1 MNASKVV
8 MKIVSISFSILVMIL
23 IVLCLYQGGRMA
35 YDFGYRV
42 FTEQAVDTEE
52 NAKEKVVQ
60 ISSEMSARDIGALL
74 EKKRLVRSADLV
86 CSTVKIILIFPQD
99 QSRCLYTI
107 DIYDCKRYDAGDV
120 RRRSYRN
127 RNRGMI

>member
-8 MKIVSISFSILVMIL
+8 MKIVSISFSILVTIL

-52 NAKEKVVQ
+52 DAKEKVVQ
-60 ISSEMSARDIGALL
+60 ISSDMSARDIGALL
-74 EKKRLVRSADLV
+74 EKKGLVRSADLFAV
-86 CSTVKIILIFPQD
+86 QLKLSSYSKKIKAGVYTLSTSMTAKDMMQVMSAD
-99 QSRCLYTI
+99 EVTETETEE
-107 DIYDCKRYDAGDV
+107 
-120 RRRSYRN
+120 
-127 RNRGMI
+127 

>member
-8 MKIVSISFSILVMIL
+8 MKIVSISFSILVTIL

-52 NAKEKVVQ
+52 DAKEKVVQ
-60 ISSEMSARDIGALL
+60 ISSDMSALL
-74 EKKRLVRSADLV
+74 EKKGLVRSADLFAV
-86 CSTVKIILIFPQD
+86 QLKLSSYSKKIKAGVYTLSTSMTAKDMMQVMSAD
-99 QSRCLYTI
+99 EVTETETEE
-107 DIYDCKRYDAGDV
+107 
-120 RRRSYRN
+120 
-127 RNRGMI
+127 